1 MLVCSLLLLHTHT
14 LNMNPL
20 QEQSAQTGIHPST
33 TNDLD
38 QSSGM
43 NSQSRNGGVWIKK
56 PEAMA
61 AGATTGVDD
70 LRQQQKQRDTSSAVS
85 STPSEYGSDDTSH
98 RSPHANQSS
107 SERPVADR
115 DAFIQADQNQW
126 QNKMS
131 PAERAK
137 QLAAEMDQNIDRR
150 RTSTGSIGDKILK
163 IGGKKEYKLD

>member
-1 MLVCSLLLLHTHT
+1 
-14 LNMNPL
+14 MNPL
-20 QEQSAQTGIHPST
+20 QEQSAQTGTHPT
-33 TNDLD
+33 TANDLD

-43 NSQSRNGGVWIKK
+43 NTQSHQGGVWIKK
-56 PEAMA
+56 PQAM
-61 AGATTGVDD
+61 GTGLDN
-70 LRQQQKQRDTSSAVS
+70 QQQQQRDTISAVS

>member
-1 MLVCSLLLLHTHT
+1 
-14 LNMNPL
+14 MNPL

-43 NSQSRNGGVWIKK
+43 NAQSRDGGVWMKK

-61 AGATTGVDD
+61 ATTGLGD
-70 LRQQQKQRDTSSAVS
+70 LNQQQRDANSAIS

-137 QLAAEMDQNIDRR
+137 QLAAEMDQKIDRR

>member
-1 MLVCSLLLLHTHT
+1 
-14 LNMNPL
+14 MNPL

-38 QSSGM
+38 QSSGGVHP
-43 NSQSRNGGVWIKK
+43 QSRVWMKK
-56 PEAMA
+56 PEAA
-61 AGATTGVDD
+61 GTHAGATATATAGGLDD
-70 LRQQQKQRDTSSAVS
+70 LHQQQRDTSSAVS

-126 QNKMS
+126 QSKMS

-137 QLAAEMDQNIDRR
+137 QLAAEMDQNIDCR

>member
-1 MLVCSLLLLHTHT
+1 
-14 LNMNPL
+14 MNPL
-20 QEQSAQTGIHPST
+20 QEHSAQTGIHPNT

-43 NSQSRNGGVWIKK
+43 NAQSRNGGVWMKK

-61 AGATTGVDD
+61 AGTTATTTTAGLDD
-70 LRQQQKQRDTSSAVS
+70 LHQQRDTSSAVS

-115 DAFIQADQNQW
+115 DAFIQADQSQW

-137 QLAAEMDQNIDRR
+137 QLAAEMNQNIDRR
-150 RTSTGSIGDKILK
+150 RTSTGSVGDKILK

>member
-1 MLVCSLLLLHTHT
+1 
-14 LNMNPL
+14 MNPL
-20 QEQSAQTGIHPST
+20 QEQSAQTGTHPT
-33 TNDLD
+33 TANDLD

-43 NSQSRNGGVWIKK
+43 NTQSHQGGVWMKK
-56 PEAMA
+56 PQTMA
-61 AGATTGVDD
+61 TGLDN
-70 LRQQQKQRDTSSAVS
+70 QQQQQQQQQRDTSSAVS

-98 RSPHANQSS
+98 RSPHANQNS

-137 QLAAEMDQNIDRR
+137 QLAAEMDQTIDRR